1 MKRSVAVLLLFLF
14 AGAVWT
20 VAQETK
26 GKILIIDETREFAAS
41 LQLEAM
47 ARVLIQQGFSIAA
60 IIGFPEEPVEGAPF
74 DFVLVI
80 PQKGKHIWLCLPPTL
95 KPGAQDGDMKELEGL
110 KALVREVFR
119 GEREL
124 RTPAE
129 DLWPLL
135 LSLKLAELG
144 IFGEG

>member
-1 MKRSVAVLLLFLF
+1 MKRLVAFALFLF
-14 AGAVWT
+14 FAGAGWAVD
-20 VAQETK
+20 QEAK
-26 GKILIIDETREFAAS
+26 GKILIIDETQELMAS
-41 LQLEAM
+41 LQLEAL
-47 ARVLIQQGFSIAA
+47 ARVLIQRGFSIVAV
-60 IIGFPEEPVEGAPF
+60 IGFPEEPVEGGPF
-74 DFVLVI
+74 DLVLVI
-80 PQKGKHIWLCLPPTL
+80 PQKGKYIWLCLPPTL

>member
-1 MKRSVAVLLLFLF
+1 MKRLVAFALFLF
-14 AGAVWT
+14 FAGAGWV
-20 VAQETK
+20 VAQEEK
-26 GKILIIDETREFAAS
+26 GKILIIDETQELMAS
-41 LQLEAM
+41 LQLEAL
-47 ARVLIQQGFSIAA
+47 ARVLIQRGFSIVAV
-60 IIGFPEEPVEGAPF
+60 IGFPKEPVEGGPF
-74 DFVLVI
+74 DLVLVI
-80 PQKGKHIWLCLPPTL
+80 PQKGKYIWLCLPPTL

>member
-1 MKRSVAVLLLFLF
+1 MKRLMVVLAFLLIAASSWAL
-14 AGAVWT
+14 
-20 VAQETK
+20 AQEAK
-26 GKILIIDETREFAAS
+26 GKILIIDETQEFIAS

-47 ARVLIQQGFSIAA
+47 ARILIQQGFSIVAVT
-60 IIGFPEEPVEGAPF
+60 GFPKGSVKGSPF
-74 DFVLVI
+74 DLVLVI
-80 PQKGKHIWLCLPPTL
+80 PKKGKYIWLCLPPAV
-95 KPGAQDGDMKELEGL
+95 KPGVQVEGTKELEGL